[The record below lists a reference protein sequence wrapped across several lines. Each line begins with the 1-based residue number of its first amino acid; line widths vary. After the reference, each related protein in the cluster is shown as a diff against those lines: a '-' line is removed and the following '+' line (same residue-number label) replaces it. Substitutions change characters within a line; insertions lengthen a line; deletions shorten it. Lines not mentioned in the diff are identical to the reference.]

1 MPITRIAIPERRF
14 NAWQSKIS
22 EALQQ
27 SLESCFSVPAND
39 CFQLFDRYGETDRVF
54 DKHYLSGDESGR
66 SEDLLVFQIT
76 AGRPRN
82 IEQKQALYAALVERL
97 HKSIGINPQ
106 DVMIVVTYT
115 EPEDWSFGGGKVF
128 HVADIP
134 K

>member
-82 IEQKQALYAALVERL
+82 IEQKQALRRV
-97 HKSIGINPQ
+97 G
-106 DVMIVVTYT
+106 
-115 EPEDWSFGGGKVF
+115 
-128 HVADIP
+128 
-134 K
+134 